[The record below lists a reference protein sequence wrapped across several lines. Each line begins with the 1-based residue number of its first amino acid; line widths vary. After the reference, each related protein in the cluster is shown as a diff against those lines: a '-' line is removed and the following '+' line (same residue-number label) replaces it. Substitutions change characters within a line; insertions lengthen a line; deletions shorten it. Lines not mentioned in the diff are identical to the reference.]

1 MKLRDYIKDQIISI
15 FIYILFLGIL
25 IFLLLGFQVNQSL
38 FIAIVLLVFLYGIYL
53 LLYPYYRKKK
63 YYDLVMNQLKE
74 LDKKYLLHSLLY
86 EPHFLDGKILFE
98 TLYETDKDMR
108 EHIITYEQKLEELKE
123 YIELWIHEVKIPIA
137 AGLLCLH
144 NHPTKESS
152 KLIDQFHKID
162 AYVEQVLYYARSEH
176 PEKDYLISKVSVKQV
191 VNQVAI
197 KNKDS
202 FIEHKIKLELYHLDK
217 IVYTDSKWLEYL
229 LNQLIQNSIQYRKAQ
244 NSKIV
249 IEAVET
255 ERCVTISM
263 KDNGIGISK
272 SDLPRVFEKGFT
284 GTNGRMKKKST
295 GMGLYLCKKLCDKL
309 GHKLSIQSEEGEYT
323 EVTIEFGKHD
333 FYDVTKEK

>member
-1 MKLRDYIKDQIISI
+1 MKFRDYIKDQMIAI
-15 FIYILFLGIL
+15 FVYILFLGIL

-38 FIAIVLLVFLYGIYL
+38 FIAILLLVLMYGVYL

-63 YYDLVMNQLKE
+63 YYDLVINQLKE

-123 YIELWIHEVKIPIA
+123 YIELWFHEVKIPIS

-144 NHPTKESS
+144 NHPTKESA
-152 KLIDQFHKID
+152 KLVDQFHKID

-176 PEKDYLISKVSVKQV
+176 PEKDYVISKVSIKQV

-202 FIEHKIKLELYHLDK
+202 FIEHKIKLELQHLDK
-217 IVYTDSKWLEYL
+217 TVYTDSKWLEYL
-229 LNQLIQNSIQYRKAQ
+229 LNQLIQNSIQYRKDQDSIITIKA
-244 NSKIV
+244 
-249 IEAVET
+249 EET
-255 ERCVTISM
+255 EDCVAISIT
-263 KDNGIGISK
+263 DNGIGIAK
-272 SDLPRVFEKGFT
+272 SDLSRVFEKGFT
-284 GTNGRMKKKST
+284 GTNGRKKKKST

-309 GHKLSIQSEEGEYT
+309 GHKLSIQSEEGQYT

-333 FYDVTKEK
+333 FYDVIEK